1 MRKSFWVSITLGLTA
16 YLLLPLPG
24 LSAPLSSKI
33 EKKRGE
39 IKTEKKKEVVL
50 SNDIEGFD
58 GRINGLEGEI
68 SSLQNRQQAAQAT
81 LDRKRA
87 ELLRVR
93 DKLERAKDRLA
104 RLKQQLREGQEALAA
119 RLVEI
124 YKADEPDA
132 LTVVLTADGFAD
144 LLERA
149 DTLERIS
156 EQDQR
161 VVDRV
166 RRLKKEAAEVAKEL
180 AKLERQAR
188 DAANEILAKRNE
200 IASAKNRVASTRGN
214 LAETRDERR
223 GVLRKVRN
231 RRGELQED
239 LAALERENAKVTGQL
254 QNSASSPGAG
264 PVKKGSGNLI
274 WPVNGPVTSPF
285 GMRWGRL
292 HAGIDI
298 GSPSGT
304 PIRAADSGRV
314 VVMGMQGGY
323 GNFTCVQ
330 HSGSMSTCY
339 AHQSRFGTSQGA
351 SVSQGQVI
359 GYVGCTGSCFGD
371 HLHFEVRING
381 SPTDPLGHL

>member
-24 LSAPLSSKI
+24 QTVPLSSKI
-33 EKKRGE
+33 EKKRGQ
-39 IKTEKKKEVVL
+39 ISKEKKKESVL
-50 SNDIEGFD
+50 SQDIESFD
-58 GRINGLEGEI
+58 GRINSLEGEI
-68 SSLQNRQQAAQAT
+68 SSLQQRQNAAQAT

-104 RLKQQLREGQEALAA
+104 RLKQRLAAGQDALAA

-132 LTVVLTADGFAD
+132 LTVVLQSDGFAD

-156 EQDQR
+156 EQDQS
-161 VVDRV
+161 VVQRV
-166 RRLKKEAAEVAKEL
+166 RRLKKEADAQAKVL
-180 AKLERQAR
+180 AKLEAQAR
-188 DAANEILAKRNE
+188 DAANTILVKRNE
-200 IASAKNRVASTRGN
+200 IASSKNRVASTRGN
-214 LAETRDERR
+214 LAGTRDERR
-223 GVLRKVRN
+223 AVLGSVRE
-231 RRGELQED
+231 RRGKLQED
-239 LAALERENAKVTGQL
+239 LAALEKANARVTGQL
-254 QNSASSPGAG
+254 QGTSQQNAG
-264 PVKKGSGNLI
+264 PIKKGSGNLI

-285 GMRWGRL
+285 GQRWGRL

-304 PIRAADSGRV
+304 PIRAADGGRV
-314 VVMGMQGGY
+314 ILLGPTGGY
-323 GNFTCVQ
+323 GNYTCVG
-330 HSGSMSTCY
+330 HGGGLSTCY
-339 AHQSRFGTSQGA
+339 AHQSRFATSNGA

-359 GYVGCTGSCFGD
+359 GYVGCTGNCFGD
-371 HLHFEVRING
+371 HLHFEVRQGG
-381 SPTDPLGHL
+381 SPVDPLGHL

>member
-24 LSAPLSSKI
+24 QTVPLSSKI
-33 EKKRGE
+33 EKKRGQ
-39 IKTEKKKEVVL
+39 ISKEKKKESVL
-50 SNDIEGFD
+50 SQDIESFD
-58 GRINGLEGEI
+58 GRINSLEGEI
-68 SSLQNRQQAAQAT
+68 SSLQQRQNAAQAT

-104 RLKQQLREGQEALAA
+104 RLKQRLAAGQDALAA

-132 LTVVLTADGFAD
+132 LTVVLQSDGFAD

-156 EQDQR
+156 EQDQS
-161 VVDRV
+161 VVQRV
-166 RRLKKEAAEVAKEL
+166 RRLKKEADAQAKVL
-180 AKLERQAR
+180 AKLEAQAR
-188 DAANEILAKRNE
+188 DAANTILAKRNE
-200 IASAKNRVASTRGN
+200 IADSKNRVASTRGN
-214 LAETRDERR
+214 LAGTRDERR
-223 GVLRKVRN
+223 AVLGSVRE
-231 RRGELQED
+231 RRGKLQED
-239 LAALERENAKVTGQL
+239 LAALEKANARVTGQL
-254 QNSASSPGAG
+254 QGTSQQNAG
-264 PVKKGSGNLI
+264 PIKKGSGNLI

-285 GMRWGRL
+285 GQRWGRL

-304 PIRAADSGRV
+304 PIRAADGGRV
-314 VVMGMQGGY
+314 ILLGPTGGY
-323 GNFTCVQ
+323 GNYTCVG
-330 HSGSMSTCY
+330 HGGGLSTCY
-339 AHQSRFGTSQGA
+339 AHQSRFATSNGA

-359 GYVGCTGSCFGD
+359 GYVGCTGNCFGD
-371 HLHFEVRING
+371 HLHFEVRQGG
-381 SPTDPLGHL
+381 SPVDPLGHL

>member
-24 LSAPLSSKI
+24 QTVPLSSKI
-33 EKKRGE
+33 EKKRGQ
-39 IKTEKKKEVVL
+39 ISKEKKKESVL
-50 SNDIEGFD
+50 SQDIESFD
-58 GRINGLEGEI
+58 GRINSLEGEI
-68 SSLQNRQQAAQAT
+68 SSLQQRQNAAQAT

-104 RLKQQLREGQEALAA
+104 RLKQRLAAGQDALAA

-132 LTVVLTADGFAD
+132 LTVVLQSDGFAD

-156 EQDQR
+156 EQDQS
-161 VVDRV
+161 VVQRV
-166 RRLKKEAAEVAKEL
+166 RRLKKEADAQAKVL
-180 AKLERQAR
+180 AKLEAQAR
-188 DAANEILAKRNE
+188 DAANTILAKRNE
-200 IASAKNRVASTRGN
+200 IADSKNRVASTRGN
-214 LAETRDERR
+214 LAGTRDERR
-223 GVLRKVRN
+223 AVLGSVRE
-231 RRGELQED
+231 RRGKLQED
-239 LAALERENAKVTGQL
+239 LAELEKANARVTGQL
-254 QNSASSPGAG
+254 QGTSQQNAG
-264 PVKKGSGNLI
+264 PIKKGSGNLI

-285 GMRWGRL
+285 GQRWGRL

-304 PIRAADSGRV
+304 PIRAADGGRV
-314 VVMGMQGGY
+314 ILLGPTGGY
-323 GNFTCVQ
+323 GNYTCVG
-330 HSGSMSTCY
+330 HGGGLSTCY
-339 AHQSRFGTSQGA
+339 AHQSRFATSNGA

-359 GYVGCTGSCFGD
+359 GYVGCTGNCFGD
-371 HLHFEVRING
+371 HLHFEVRQGG
-381 SPTDPLGHL
+381 SPVDPLGHL